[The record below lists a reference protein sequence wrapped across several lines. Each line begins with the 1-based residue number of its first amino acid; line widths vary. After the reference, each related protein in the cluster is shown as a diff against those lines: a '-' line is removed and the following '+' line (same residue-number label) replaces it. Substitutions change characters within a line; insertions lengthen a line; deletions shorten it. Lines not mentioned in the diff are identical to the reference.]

1 MFILQEQNRD
11 IRRNFAELREQK
23 KKKIEKRK
31 K

>member
-23 KKKIEKRK
+23 KKIEKRK